1 MANLVRQFVRERPLA
16 CFVPLAL
23 LLSWYP
29 WLIALAMGRT
39 TGPNPLGPL
48 VAALIV
54 TATGEGWS
62 AVKELLRRVVRAKV
76 GPRWYAMAFG
86 LPVAL
91 VVASVAVNALFGAPW
106 PTSAQLAGW
115 PEMIEKFIF
124 IFLFIALGEEPG
136 WRGFMLPRLQAR
148 HGPLLVSLILGA
160 VWAVWH
166 LPLLGNEFKPD
177 QILPFLISV
186 FAATVVITRLF
197 NGSGGSV
204 LLPMLMHSTVN
215 TVASGF
221 AFHFVAGADLTRL
234 WWIYTAL
241 WSVTALVLAV
251 RMRTKRIEVRE
262 NGVRDKF
269 PRSSRELVG

>member
-1 MANLVRQFVRERPLA
+1 MAYAVRQFVRERPLA
-16 CFVPLAL
+16 CFVPLAF

-39 TGPNPLGPL
+39 TGPNPLGPF
-48 VAALIV
+48 VAALIL
-54 TATGEGWS
+54 TATGEGWP
-62 AVKELLRRVVRAKV
+62 AVKELLHRIVRARV
-76 GPRWYAMAFG
+76 GLRWYAMAFG
-86 LPVAL
+86 LPAAL
-91 VVASVAVNALFGAPW
+91 VIASVAANTLFGAPW

-115 PEMIEKFIF
+115 PEMMEKFIF

-148 HGPLLVSLILGA
+148 HGPLLASAILGA

-221 AFHFVAGADLTRL
+221 AFHFVTGVDLTRL
-234 WWIYTAL
+234 WWIYTAF
-241 WSVTALVLAV
+241 WSVTAVALAV
-251 RMRTKRIEVRE
+251 GMRTKRSET
-262 NGVRDKF
+262 
-269 PRSSRELVG
+269 